1 MNITMLR
8 IIKQFYPL
16 LLCIAALVAAFIVIT
31 GHEADYLA
39 CVEEQSLFL
48 DTPLFFRELTAV
60 PGGLLSYVSCWFT
73 EYLHDPTEGTP
84 LICFWCGLT
93 ALLFWRTYRLQ
104 TFFAPLLLV
113 PVAAVLLTQFMP
125 GYWIYLLKFRGFFFA
140 APIGFSLALLLAWAF
155 RALARRAWP
164 IRLTLMVLTAAIAYP
179 IAGFYG
185 LLAVAIMAVME
196 WRMDDTT
203 SQKIALTAVAA
214 LLLIGVPLLY
224 YRYVYCQIAIENI
237 WTCGLP
243 LYAQDEQTYPQYMIP
258 YIALSVLLLVWAL
271 SQRWSAPAPEFR
283 MPQKN
288 YARLM
293 LVPLLHVAFIAAV
306 VWGCNRLWYKN
317 DNFHKEIQ
325 MTACID
331 RCDWQGVLDLAAQ
344 AESPTRMMVLYRY
357 LALFKMGRAGDE
369 MYRLPDGD
377 QRPDCPAAIPMVQL
391 GGRPLYMHYGV
402 PNFCLRWCVEDGVE
416 FGWRVDNLKYMTRC
430 ALLCGEWEAA
440 RKYIDLLRHT
450 RHHADWAKAYERLV
464 GQPDLVK
471 SHPELG
477 PALRVMGHHNTLA
490 SDKAMLEN
498 FLLVLLASLTTDEPE
513 AADLALMSAVQ
524 LKDIGTFWRAFNQ
537 YARLH
542 PNGKMPRYYQE
553 AAYLYG
559 NLEHTVDI
567 SRMPFDQS
575 IVDSYREF
583 MQMAQQCQSMS
594 NEQMQA
600 AFRPRFGDTFYYNYF
615 LLRDLKTY

>member
-1 MNITMLR
+1 MPR
-8 IIKQFYPL
+8 IIKQLYPV
-16 LLCIAALVAAFIVIT
+16 LLCIAALIAAFVAIVT
-31 GHEADYLA
+31 YEADYLV

-60 PGGLLSYVSCWFT
+60 PGGLLSYVGCWFT
-73 EYLHDPTEGTP
+73 EYLHDPTEGAQQ
-84 LICFWCGLT
+84 ICFWCGLT
-93 ALLFWRTYRLQ
+93 ALLFWRTFRVHAV
-104 TFFAPLLLV
+104 FAPLLLV
-113 PVAAVLLTQFMP
+113 PIAAVLLTQFMP

-185 LLAVAIMAVME
+185 LLTIAIMAVME

-283 MPQKN
+283 MPQKK

-377 QRPDCPAAIPMVQL
+377 QRPACPAAIPMVQL

>member
-1 MNITMLR
+1 MPR
-8 IIKQFYPL
+8 IIKQLYPV
-16 LLCIAALVAAFIVIT
+16 LLCIAALIAAFVAIVT
-31 GHEADYLA
+31 YEADYLV

-73 EYLHDPTEGTP
+73 EYLHDPTEGAQQ
-84 LICFWCGLT
+84 ICFWCGLT
-93 ALLFWRTYRLQ
+93 ALLFWRTFRVHAV
-104 TFFAPLLLV
+104 FAPLLLV
-113 PVAAVLLTQFMP
+113 PIAAVLLTQFMP
-125 GYWIYLLKFRGFFFA
+125 GYWIYLQKFRGFFFA
-140 APIGFSLALLLAWAF
+140 APIGFSLALLLAWVF
-155 RALARRAWP
+155 RVLARRTWAV
-164 IRLTLMVLTAAIAYP
+164 RLALMVLTAAIVYP

-185 LLAVAIMAVME
+185 LLAVAMMAVME
-196 WRMDDTT
+196 WRMDDAT

-214 LLLIGVPLLY
+214 LLVIGVPLLC
-224 YRYVYCQIAIENI
+224 YRYVYCQTAIENI

-243 LYAQDEQTYPQYMIP
+243 IYAQDNQTYLQYMVP
-258 YIALSVLLLVWAL
+258 YIVLSLLLLACAL
-271 SQRWSAPAPEFR
+271 SQRWSVPAPEFQVSQR
-283 MPQKN
+283 K
-288 YARLM
+288 YVRLFPV
-293 LVPLLHVAFIAAV
+293 LLLHVAFIAAV
-306 VWGCNRLWYKN
+306 LWGCNRLWYKN

-344 AESPTRMMVLYRY
+344 ADNPTRMMVLYRY
-357 LALFKMGRAGDE
+357 MALFKMGRAGDE

-377 QRPDCPAAIPMVQL
+377 ERPDCPATIHMVQL
-391 GGRPLYMHYGV
+391 AGRPLYLHYGV

-416 FGWRVDNLKYMTRC
+416 FGWRVNNLKYMTRC
-430 ALLCGEWEAA
+430 ALICGEWEAA
-440 RKYIDLLRHT
+440 RKYIDLLRRT
-450 RHHADWAKAYERLV
+450 RNHADWANDYGRLI
-464 GQPDLVK
+464 GRADLVK

-477 PALRVMGHHNTLA
+477 AALKVMGHHNTLA
-490 SDKAMLEN
+490 SDKSMLEN

-513 AADLALMSAVQ
+513 GADLALMSAMQ
-524 LKDIGTFWRAFNQ
+524 LKDIETFWRAFNQ

-542 PNGKMPRYYQE
+542 PDGKMPRYYQE

-559 NLEHTVDI
+559 NLEHKVDI

-575 IVDSYREF
+575 VVDTYREF
-583 MQMAQQCQSMS
+583 MQMAQQCQGMS
-594 NEQMQA
+594 TERMQA